1 MQLFHFQ
8 ISCTVL
14 TKMLEN
20 FCIPPSFS
28 PISSSCCFPGT
39 GLKEK
44 GAGGYERKHLF
55 LISTD
60 EGKQKKRKKRG
71 GKSQT
76 WIDL

>member
-8 ISCTVL
+8 IGCTVL

-28 PISSSCCFPGT
+28 PLSSSCCFPGTT

-60 EGKQKKRKKRG
+60 EGKPKKKEGEKQG
-71 GKSQT
+71 ANHKLG
-76 WIDL
+76 